1 MARIHPFQRRRGS
14 RRRTFQSRFLLAVVA
29 TMVIAFLVTWKWPID
44 LNVLSLTAADARL
57 SAARF
62 SCDVAYV
69 NDGDTFRCQSGERIR
84 LHAVAAR
91 ERDETCSPGH
101 PCPAASAASATARL
115 ESLVAGR
122 AVECEPVGRSYN
134 RLTAIC
140 WTAAGEE
147 VNCAMVRS
155 GAAAVWPRYDR
166 QRAICRT

>member
-1 MARIHPFQRRRGS
+1 MARISPLQRRRRA
-14 RRRTFQSRFLLAVVA
+14 RRQTVPLRFVLAVVA
-29 TMVIAFLVTWKWPID
+29 TMLIAFLVTLKWPID
-44 LNVLSLTAADARL
+44 IDVLSFAAADARP

-122 AVECEPVGRSYN
+122 TVECEQVGRSYN

-140 WTAAGEE
+140 WTATGEE

-155 GAAAVWPRYDR
+155 VTAVVWPL
-166 QRAICRT
+166 